1 MGLRFAAGEDLPKQ
15 WSMRNRTSRWLRTS
29 KSVGPTTHL
38 SAIGTTANILSA
50 TRLPQLIASFKE
62 TGVPERPLVLRPSL
76 TTGLPF
82 SRMMT
87 LAGPLTRNFASADVG
102 QASHLTVDEWCQAKS
117 LTYGAE
123 EEFHAARDLAIT
135 RPGANVITRHAST
148 PQTYVNSVRSQTADL
163 RQFGKIPHGWNGVTR
178 FQNNRYNRAR
188 NRRDRRNQ

>member
-29 KSVGPTTHL
+29 KSIEPTTHL
-38 SAIGTTANILSA
+38 SMVGTTANIPSA
-50 TRLPQLIASFKE
+50 TRLPPLIASFVRNRR
-62 TGVPERPLVLRPSL
+62 TRAALGFASQPFDWFA
-76 TTGLPF
+76 F

-102 QASHLTVDEWCQAKS
+102 QALHLTVDEWCQAKS
-117 LTYGAE
+117 PTYGAE

-135 RPGANVITRHAST
+135 HPGANVITRHAST

-163 RQFGKIPHGWNGVTR
+163 RQFGKIPRVWNSARRGR
-178 FQNNRYNRAR
+178 KNRYKPALNR
-188 NRRDRRNQ
+188 

>member
-87 LAGPLTRNFASADVG
+87 LAGPLTRNFASAHVG
-102 QASHLTVDEWCQAKS
+102 QASHLTFDEICQAKS

-123 EEFHAARDLAIT
+123 EEFHAARDLAIACL
-135 RPGANVITRHAST
+135 GANVITRHAST
-148 PQTYVNSVRSQTADL
+148 PQTYVNSLRSQTTDL
-163 RQFGKIPHGWNGVTR
+163 RQFGKIPCVWNSARRGR
-178 FQNNRYNRAR
+178 KNRYERALHR
-188 NRRDRRNQ
+188 YER